1 MIHLLL
7 VAVIVLAIVGLLLW
21 AVGQIPGIP
30 PIIKTVIYVIVGIV
44 ILLWILQYVDSGSL
58 NLHDTRL

>member
-7 VAVIVLAIVGLLLW
+7 VGFVVLCIVGVILW
-21 AVGQIPGIP
+21 GVGQIPGIP
-30 PIIKTVIYVIVGIV
+30 AIVKTVIYVIVAI
-44 ILLWILQYVDSGSL
+44 ILLLWLLNFVQGGSL